1 MPQDQE
7 TCGHLG
13 SHLGRIA
20 PYLCGSLDRLAGSE
34 QLVEEEGSQGVA
46 VGSNG
51 VEARGLATQKRGE
64 SFDLSDNE

>member
-1 MPQDQE
+1 M
-7 TCGHLG
+7 
-13 SHLGRIA
+13 
-20 PYLCGSLDRLAGSE
+20 
-34 QLVEEEGSQGVA
+34 EEEGSQGVA